1 MHLKTLTLRGF
12 KSFASSTKLEF
23 EPGITCVVGP
33 NGSGK
38 SNVVDALAWVMGEQG
53 AKNLRGGKMEDVIFA
68 GTVKKQAL
76 GRAEVALTID
86 NTDGALPI
94 DYTEVTISR
103 TLFRSGGSEYRV
115 NGEPARLLDIQEL
128 LSDSGLGK
136 EMHVIVGQGRLDAIL
151 HADPFERRG
160 FIEEAA
166 GVLKHRKRKEKALRK
181 LTGLQTNLDRLSD
194 LRSELAR
201 QLGPLGRQAKAAQ
214 RAQIVQAVL
223 RDATARLLADD
234 LVQTQARI
242 DATTPEHDPAA
253 RRRALEEGVRL
264 LDEEIG
270 EAEAARR
277 SFDAQTD
284 AVHERRTT
292 IAAQHTRAAAL
303 AQRAGDRVSMLRSAA
318 EQQRSAGESPD
329 SLRERAERFE
339 AEHGEAESDAE
350 QRRSNLTDLTAE
362 KEDVDARLAA
372 AERELAAE
380 RARIA
385 ARMKHRAELASA
397 VAVAQRT
404 LTHAESAISSL
415 EAESSGSDEQIERAE
430 AAVAAARDRLAV
442 TEAGESSLDEDHTAA
457 AGAVARL
464 EEERTALLEDRSA
477 CAAEL
482 VGLRA
487 QADGQRASS
496 RLTAELTDLVDAG
509 LPGLRGAVAEHL
521 KIVPGCE
528 VAITAAIGTL
538 SSAVL
543 TEDRGSALAL
553 LDHVGDDGLV
563 DVLHPRA
570 GAPQSTAAPSHSAP
584 AHSESAQ
591 PASAQSA
598 SAPSASA
605 PSSAPAPSAAAAPA
619 TDATLPA
626 EAVATA
632 SAPDLAEALAVLLT
646 DVTLAGSR
654 HAALARLEAHP
665 QETVIALDGTVYA
678 DGRAARAGSPEAGQ
692 IAARAALEQTL
703 AALEEAEQRI
713 SDLDARIAAYDEPV
727 ATAREHEKTAMAAL
741 HESDAAIMAAG
752 EELSRA
758 TGELER
764 LGTRASATA
773 DSLVRATERREAAVA
788 ELEGAR
794 KAVADDEADGDDQ
807 DEPDTSVRDEL
818 ADARAAMGERTVDA
832 RVGLRS
838 AEDRVTFL
846 ADRIRSLRR
855 QADQEEAARAQ
866 AARAAEARRRQADS
880 AAEIA
885 RIAAA
890 VAERVGVW
898 QQEAEAALAE
908 RSGERRRLEEA
919 VAGLRARRGEAAGD
933 LAKAA
938 DAEHEA
944 RLARERHLLQLEE
957 LERRAVDDVGLSA
970 ENLIEQFGPHL
981 PVPVLDP
988 RPVGGGGTSVDTTD
1002 EADADESE
1010 VPALPY
1016 VRADVE
1022 RTLAKA
1028 KKERASIGQVNP
1040 LALEEFAALQERHD
1054 YLEKQITDVERT
1066 REELMSL
1073 VEDVDRHV
1081 QEVFESA
1088 FYDTQRE
1095 FADIFSRVFPGGEGS
1110 LDLTDPDDMLTTGV
1124 EVSARPAGKRVK
1136 RLSLL
1141 SGGERSLV
1149 AVAMLVA
1156 IFKARPSP
1164 FYVMDEVE
1172 AALDD
1177 VNLSR
1182 LLTIFRELQ
1191 ESSQLIV
1198 ITHQKRTMEIAD
1210 ALYGVTMHGDG
1221 ISRVISQRLE
1231 ARAGDAE
1238 TAGDG
1243 ESAGPATIPAAID
1256 A

>member
-12 KSFASSTKLEF
+12 KSFASATKLEL

-242 DATTPEHDPAA
+242 AATTPDHDPAE
-253 RRRALEEGVRL
+253 RRRAQEERVRL
-264 LDEEIG
+264 LDEEIE

-292 IAAQHTRAAAL
+292 IAAQHTRAGAL

-318 EQQRSAGESPD
+318 QQQRPAGESPD
-329 SLRERAERFE
+329 ALRGRAERFE

-350 QRRSNLTDLTAE
+350 QRRTTLADLTAE

-404 LTHAESAISSL
+404 LAHAESAISSL

-430 AAVAAARDRLAV
+430 AAVAAARDRLTA
-442 TEAGESSLDEDHTAA
+442 TEAGESSLDENHTAA
-457 AGAVARL
+457 AKAVAGL
-464 EEERTALLEDRSA
+464 EEERTALVDDRSA
-477 CAAEL
+477 RQAEL

-487 QADGQRASS
+487 KAEGQRASS

-509 LPGLRGAVAEHL
+509 LPGLRGAVAQHL
-521 KIVPGCE
+521 RIVPGCE
-528 VAITAAIGTL
+528 VAVTAAIGTL

-543 TEDRGSALAL
+543 TEDRASALAL
-553 LDHVGDDGLV
+553 LDHVGEEGLV

-570 GAPQSTAAPSHSAP
+570 GASQSTAASSR
-584 AHSESAQ
+584 SEAGQ
-591 PASAQSA
+591 QASVR
-598 SAPSASA
+598 
-605 PSSAPAPSAAAAPA
+605 SAAPVPTAEAAPQP
-619 TDATLPA
+619 DATLPA
-626 EAVATA
+626 ASAVTA
-632 SAPDLAEALAVLLT
+632 SAPDLAEALAGLLT
-646 DVTLAGSR
+646 DITLAGAR
-654 HAALARLEAHP
+654 DAALARLDEHP
-665 QETVIALDGTVYA
+665 RETVIALDGTVYA

-692 IAARAALEQTL
+692 IAARAALDETL
-703 AALEEAEQRI
+703 AAMDEAETRI
-713 SDLDARIAAYDEPV
+713 SDLDERIAAFDEPL
-727 ATAREHEKTAMAAL
+727 AAARERERTAMAAL

-752 EELSRA
+752 EELARA

-764 LGTRASATA
+764 LGARASATA
-773 DSLVRATERREAAVA
+773 DSLTQAAKRREAAVA

-794 KAVADDEADGDDQ
+794 RAVADDEADGDDQ
-807 DEPDTSVRDEL
+807 DEPDTAVRDEL
-818 ADARAAMGERTVDA
+818 ADARVAMGERTVDA

-866 AARAAEARRRQADS
+866 AARTAEARRRQAD
-880 AAEIA
+880 AAGEIA

-919 VAGLRARRGEAAGD
+919 VAGLRARRAEAADD

-944 RLARERHLLQLEE
+944 RLARERHLLHLEE

-988 RPVGGGGTSVDTTD
+988 RPGDGGAAAGQSAAAAQSD
-1002 EADADESE
+1002 EADEVGEADE
-1010 VPALPY
+1010 VPSQPY

-1028 KKERASIGQVNP
+1028 KKERSSIGQVNP

-1066 REELMSL
+1066 REELMGL

-1191 ESSQLIV
+1191 ETSQLIV

-1231 ARAGDAE
+1231 ARAGEADTPGDAE
-1238 TAGDG
+1238 TA
-1243 ESAGPATIPAAID
+1243 ESAARPAAVD